1 MEIDN
6 ELDAR
11 CVYLPNLT
19 YQVVKTFVDDIY
31 AGLCSTELNLDI
43 TQELADVFCMLAEDQ
58 PSTATES
65 QDNDDSKAQETYS
78 INVNQENLGWSHFLK

>member
-19 YQVVKTFVDDIY
+19 YQTVKTFVDDVY
-31 AGLCSTELNLDI
+31 AGLCSTEFNLDI
-43 TQELADVFCMLAEDQ
+43 TQELAEVFGMLAEDQ
-58 PSTATES
+58 PSNATES
-65 QDNDDSKAQETYS
+65 QENDDLKGQETYS
-78 INVNQENLGWSHFLK
+78 INVNQENLGLN